1 MAQYHDAVCRHC
13 RREGVKLF
21 LKGEKCFTKCTLDR
35 RAMPPGMH
43 TQVRRRKVSDYGIQ
57 LRAKQRARRIYF
69 LLEGQFRLYFDRAAK
84 MAGVTGL
91 NLLRLLETRLDNVVY
106 RVGFAASR
114 RDARQLVSHGHLT
127 VNGRPVN
134 IPSYAVRVGDV
145 IAIKDSSKEVAR
157 IKNALDAGEQ
167 RPVGA
172 WLSLDKENVTEI
184 ILNLK
189 GLNLISY
196 SDDPVRLTLDVTGP
210 REVKAAD
217 IQAPSDV
224 EIVNPELYIC
234 TLDSNKGRLRMELT
248 VERGK
253 GYVPAERNK
262 KEGQPIGVIPIDAIF
277 SPVVKANFLIEKTRV
292 GQETDWDKLILEVW
306 TDGTIQPDQAIS
318 EAAKQFTSHLG
329 LFTRF
334 TERIKDAD
342 VPPQKGNDL
351 SSRLA
356 DVPIEDLDL
365 SVRALNCLKANE
377 ITKVGQLVALR
388 EEDLLSLRNFGR
400 KSLDEI
406 KEKLVQRGFLT
417 PDELTK
423 VLV

>member
-1 MAQYHDAVCRHC
+1 MIDTAQPQVKSIENSNSYGKFEIEPLEPGFGTTLGNALRRVLLSTLKGAAVTSVSI
-13 RREGVKLF
+13 EGVAHEF
-21 LKGEKCFTKCTLDR
+21 
-35 RAMPPGMH
+35 
-43 TQVRRRKVSDYGIQ
+43 S
-57 LRAKQRARRIYF
+57 
-69 LLEGQFRLYFDRAAK
+69 
-84 MAGVTGL
+84 
-91 NLLRLLETRLDNVVY
+91 
-106 RVGFAASR
+106 S
-114 RDARQLVSHGHLT
+114 
-127 VNGRPVN
+127 
-134 IPSYAVRVGDV
+134 IPFV
-145 IAIKDSSKEVAR
+145 KE
-157 IKNALDAGEQ
+157 D
-167 RPVGA
+167 
-172 WLSLDKENVTEI
+172 VTEI

-189 GLNLISY
+189 GLNLVSY
-196 SDDPVRLTLDVTGP
+196 SDEAVHLTLDVTGP
-210 REVKAAD
+210 REVHASE
-217 IQAPSDV
+217 IQVPSDV
-224 EIVNPELYIC
+224 EVVNPDLYIC
-234 TLDSNKGRLRMELT
+234 TLDGKQGRLRMELT

-292 GQETDWDKLILEVW
+292 GQETDWDKLVLEVW
-306 TDGTIQPDQAIS
+306 TDGTIPPDQAIS
-318 EAAKQFTSHLG
+318 DAERRFTSDRSLFAHL
-329 LFTRF
+329 TDYIR
-334 TERIKDAD
+334 DSD

-400 KSLDEI
+400 KSPDEI
-406 KEKLVQRGFLT
+406 NEKLVQRGFLT